1 MVGRWTENAS
11 CLPGNYRTSPL
22 ISYSEPATNK
32 EFARNGRGNC
42 QKKRP
47 KSEAK
52 SMMEDNHR
60 RSQQQGHYAKSTIQ
74 AIDPVAK
81 TIGGM
86 HL

>member
-1 MVGRWTENAS
+1 
-11 CLPGNYRTSPL
+11 
-22 ISYSEPATNK
+22 
-32 EFARNGRGNC
+32 
-42 QKKRP
+42 
-47 KSEAK
+47 
-52 SMMEDNHR
+52 MMEDNHR